1 MTEKYKKEIFF
12 VNSFRGS
19 GIGDFGW
26 KLKSELE
33 TRLQIKYVEISPSWK
48 GLVRLWK
55 TLTRCNLQVIFNLG
69 FTSFG
74 KSIYRNFFNFMML
87 KLYSTVHP
95 LQSVILHDSID
106 TSNLEY
112 SGYSN
117 SRLLPVGGAIATIM
131 LKNYNIFVFSKI
143 SYDILKKKYGIKNVN
158 YFPFPAENETVLECY
173 KQDKEPLLLNMG
185 YIAPY
190 KGLEILPE
198 IKTKLNNIKT
208 IIVGNFY
215 GSLLST
221 KNGPK
226 FKQELETLMK
236 DSGIKMLGYMD
247 DARLIELVKEYRT
260 VAILPYVSGYNA
272 SYSAT
277 FFVTLGIPV
286 VATDIDI
293 FRESQ
298 ENGAGILLV
307 ERNVVSFA
315 NAITSILG
323 SPNLT
328 KDLIARDKE
337 YCKQYSLNNFCSF
350 ILYVLKIS
358 IDPLA

>member
-1 MTEKYKKEIFF
+1 MTEKYKKEILF

-33 TRLQIKYVEISPSWK
+33 ARLQIKYVEISPSWK

-226 FKQELETLMK
+226 FKQELVTLMK

-272 SYSAT
+272 SYSAI
-277 FFVTLGIPV
+277 FFLTLGIPV
-286 VATDIDI
+286 VATNLDT
-293 FRESQ
+293 FLESRN
-298 ENGAGILLV
+298 NGAGIILV
-307 ERNVVSFA
+307 NRTPDAFAAALDMILNSSDLTRSLIEDDKKYCAHYSIHNFCDFLIDVSKSVTF
-315 NAITSILG
+315 G
-323 SPNLT
+323 SP
-328 KDLIARDKE
+328 
-337 YCKQYSLNNFCSF
+337 
-350 ILYVLKIS
+350 
-358 IDPLA
+358 